1 MSRSEPQIYCS
12 NPTCRKPQNFL
23 GRRSCVTCEAPI
35 IYRYLWALGD
45 CAQQKPVGTYV
56 NDRYYVVTQQ
66 IWLDLQPG
74 IAVQMPLEIPAIAQP
89 YLQLYPQRLHIPEA
103 HGFCLGTATEP
114 DILLLDNA
122 PITLN
127 GELCPALTDVWE
139 KAPAVRQVY
148 WLWQILQLWSPL
160 AALGMATSLLSA
172 DLLRVEGW
180 RVRLREIWPDPVS
193 IAPGHDAAP
202 SPSLGDLAAG
212 WLTLMPQAKA
222 LIATA
227 LQEICLKMC
236 AEQADIQQISA
247 QLNQLLIEQAA
258 QLPLQLEVFGVSSG
272 GPQRSHNEDTCY
284 PLAVRDRPQLQDEM
298 MPRLA
303 IVCDGIGGHEGG
315 EVASQL
321 AVQSIKLQIKA
332 LLAEVAEQSEPLPPE
347 LMAEQLSAIIRVVNN
362 LIADQNDAQEREARR
377 RMGTTLVMALQ
388 IPQRVRLANGV
399 VASNAHE
406 LYLVH
411 VGDSRAY
418 WMTPNYCHQLTVDD
432 DVVSREV
439 RTGRAFYRDALRR
452 PDSGSLTQA
461 LGTRDSQ
468 FMHPTVQRFVIEED
482 GLLLL
487 CSDGLSDNDLVEHSW
502 QKYVGFVLQDQL
514 SLATAAQAWL
524 DLANQQNGHDNTSIV
539 LTHCRV
545 SAPLP
550 KLQFPD
556 IAPDPTIAPDRPLA
570 TASPALTVVVPTKP
584 QRNWPI
590 ALGLL
595 LLLLG
600 GGVASLYA
608 WATLDSASFQ
618 QTKLQIRQQ
627 IRDRLKL

>member
-1 MSRSEPQIYCS
+1 MSRSEPQIYCH
-12 NPTCRKPQNFL
+12 NPTCRQPQNFL
-23 GRRSCVTCEAPI
+23 GRRLCVTCETPL
-35 IYRYLWALGD
+35 IYRYLWALGER
-45 CAQQKPVGTYV
+45 AQQQPAGTSV
-56 NDRYYVVTQQ
+56 SDRYYVVTQQ

-74 IAVQMPLEIPAIAQP
+74 IAVHLPPDIPAIAQP
-89 YLQLYPQRLHIPEA
+89 YLQLYPQRLHVPEA
-103 HGFCLGTATEP
+103 YGFCLGTATEP

-127 GELCPALTDVWE
+127 GELHPALVTAWE

-160 AALGMATSLLSA
+160 SALGMATSLLSA
-172 DLLRVEGW
+172 ELLRVEGW
-180 RVRLREIWPDPVS
+180 RVRLRELQANPTSDDPTS
-193 IAPGHDAAP
+193 
-202 SPSLGDLAAG
+202 SPTLGDLAAG

-222 LIATA
+222 LVADA
-227 LQEICLKMC
+227 LQDICLKMC
-236 AEQADIQQISA
+236 AAQADIQQISA

-284 PLAVRDRPQLQDEM
+284 PLSVRDRPQLQDEM

-321 AVQSIKLQIKA
+321 AVQSIKLQVKA

-347 LMAEQLSAIIRVVNN
+347 LMAEQLAAIIRVVNN

-388 IPQRVRLANGV
+388 IPQRVRMSNGV

-406 LYLVH
+406 LYLVN

-418 WMTPNYCHQLTVDD
+418 WITPRYCHQLTVDD
-432 DVVSREV
+432 DVASREV
-439 RTGRAFYRDALRR
+439 RTGRALYRDALRR

-468 FMHPTVQRFVIEED
+468 FMQPTVQRFVIEED

-487 CSDGLSDNDLVEHSW
+487 CSDGLSDNDLVEQSW
-502 QKYVGFVLQDQL
+502 LKYAGFVLQDQL
-514 SLATAAQAWL
+514 SLEAAAQSWL

-545 SAPLP
+545 SSPLP

-556 IAPDPTIAPDRPLA
+556 MAPA
-570 TASPALTVVVPTKP
+570 PALLPDHSLVTPAASLIAVAPVKP
-584 QRNWPI
+584 QRNWAI
-590 ALGLL
+590 VGGLL

-600 GGVASLYA
+600 GSAVGLYA
-608 WATLDSASFQ
+608 WSTLEPTSFQ
-618 QTKLQIRQQ
+618 QTKHHLRQQ